1 MHQTHGMVEERADP
15 ASPDAGRGSRLVSVV
30 VPVYNERD
38 GIAEFH
44 RRLAAV
50 LDRLPHAGE
59 IVYVNDGSTDG
70 SLAALLEI
78 RAADG
83 RAAVIDL
90 SRNFGKEVAMTAGID
105 HARGDAV
112 VVIDA
117 DLQDPPELIP
127 ELLRWWEEEGYDVV
141 YARRESRAGE
151 TALKKLTSYL
161 FYRVIGRLSR
171 VDLPPDS
178 GDFRVLSRRAV
189 DGLMR
194 VREQH
199 RYMKG
204 LFSWIGYRQKAV
216 SYRRE
221 PRHAGKTKWN
231 YVRLWNF
238 SLEAITSFSV
248 LPLKVATY
256 LGLLVALFAFCYGG
270 LIIFRTLAFGSDV
283 PGYPSIM
290 VVVLLLGG
298 IQLTFIGV
306 LGEYVARI
314 FGETKQRPLYLIQD
328 IHESS
333 PTAGSRPV
341 DGRRAP

>member
-1 MHQTHGMVEERADP
+1 MYQTRDRVQERVGP
-15 ASPDAGRGSRLVSVV
+15 ASPGAGPGSRLVSVV
-30 VPVYNERD
+30 VPVYNESE

-44 RRLAAV
+44 HRLAAV
-50 LDRLPHAGE
+50 LDRLPHAAE
-59 IVYVNDGSTDG
+59 VVYVNDGSTDG

-83 RAAVIDL
+83 RAGIVDL

-127 ELLRWWEEEGYDVV
+127 ELLRWWGEGYDVV

-171 VDLPPDS
+171 IELPADS
-178 GDFRVLSRRAV
+178 GDFRLLSRRAV

-204 LFSWIGYRQKAV
+204 LFSWIGFRQKAV
-216 SYRRE
+216 SYRRD

-256 LGLLVALFAFCYGG
+256 LGLAVALFAFCYGAV
-270 LIIFRTLAFGSDV
+270 IIFRTLAYGNDV

-333 PTAGSRPV
+333 PRADLRPA
-341 DGRRAP
+341 DGRRVP

>member
-1 MHQTHGMVEERADP
+1 MYQTRDMVREQAGP
-15 ASPDAGRGSRLVSVV
+15 ASPEARPGSRLLSVV
-30 VPVYNERD
+30 VPVYNESE
-38 GIAEFH
+38 GIGEFH

-50 LDRLPHAGE
+50 LDRLPHAAE
-59 IVYVNDGSTDG
+59 VIYVNDGSTDG
-70 SLAALLEI
+70 SLAALLGI

-83 RAAVIDL
+83 RAGVVDL

-127 ELLRWWEEEGYDVV
+127 ELLRWWEEGYDVV

-151 TALKKLTSYL
+151 TVLKKLTSYL

-171 VDLPPDS
+171 IDLPADS
-178 GDFRVLSRRAV
+178 GDFRLLSRRAV
-189 DGLMR
+189 DGLVQ

-204 LFSWIGYRQKAV
+204 LFSWIGFRQKAV
-216 SYRRE
+216 GYRRE

-256 LGLLVALFAFCYGG
+256 LGLAVALFAFCYGAV
-270 LIIFRTLAFGSDV
+270 IVFRTLVFGNDV

-314 FGETKQRPLYLIQD
+314 FGETKRRPLYLIQD
-328 IHESS
+328 IHEPS
-333 PTAGSRPV
+333 PRAGLRPA
-341 DGRRAP
+341 DGRHVS